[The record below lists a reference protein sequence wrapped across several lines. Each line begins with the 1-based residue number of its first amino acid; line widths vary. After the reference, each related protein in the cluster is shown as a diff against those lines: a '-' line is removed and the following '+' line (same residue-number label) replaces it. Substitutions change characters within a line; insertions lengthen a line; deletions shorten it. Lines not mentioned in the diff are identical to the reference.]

1 MLYNIYEMN
10 RLMLSPLSYASS
22 LVAETFTN
30 PFSPYSYVPGSR
42 RFAARFDLFNRLGKE
57 YAKPEWGIDE
67 VEINGEMAKVSIE
80 TLVNKPFCNLLHF
93 KRSASKD
100 PGGDP
105 SVLIVAPYSGHHAT
119 LLRDTVRRMLTD
131 FDVYVTDWLDART
144 VPVNQGAFDLDEYV
158 YYLIS
163 FLHSIN
169 SAYT

>member
-67 VEINGEMAKVSIE
+67 VEINGEMAKVSI
-80 TLVNKPFCNLLHF
+80 CLLYT
-93 KRSASKD
+93 S
-100 PGGDP
+100 
-105 SVLIVAPYSGHHAT
+105 
-119 LLRDTVRRMLTD
+119 
-131 FDVYVTDWLDART
+131 DA
-144 VPVNQGAFDLDEYV
+144 ADE
-158 YYLIS
+158 
-163 FLHSIN
+163 
-169 SAYT
+169 